1 MIDAKAVVPA
11 AGLAVAPVLP
21 ATGLPGLAAT
31 GLAGLPVVPATTGLT
46 DPRDVFAATYLEKRV
61 GLPSEEAAKI
71 VTEHGYWCLYEAQ
84 RHRGGGAR
92 EALED
97 LIPGYSDEVYGKLGE
112 HLDGLRAKRASARK
126 NEKIM
131 ALVDACSAVSGL
143 FCISRRAWSFIEEKL
158 LDTGVT
164 IELLLALLASEKD
177 VMCVLGPDEL
187 EELGFVLGPRV
198 NVAGML
204 EHVASIHSAESVEPI
219 GAVEAV
225 GLVEAVVSKERS
237 EDGAEGSEGPRGSDG
252 PEGSEGSEGQA
263 VREEPHEEPHEET
276 REEPVPGTPPPV
288 VVQAVMPGK
297 PKDREGREDREDR
310 GRGGAK
316 KRRLFPKD
324 DDSV

>member
-1 MIDAKAVVPA
+1 MIDAKSVVPA
-11 AGLAVAPVLP
+11 
-21 ATGLPGLAAT
+21 TGLAAT
-31 GLAGLPVVPATTGLT
+31 GLAGLAGLT
-46 DPRDVFAATYLEKRV
+46 DPRDVYAAKYLERHV
-61 GLPSEEAAKI
+61 GLPSEEAARI
-71 VTEHGYWCLYEAQ
+71 VTEHGWTWLYEAQ
-84 RHRGGGAR
+84 RHRGGGGVR

-112 HLDGLRAKRASARK
+112 HLDGLRAKRACART
-126 NEKIM
+126 NEEIK

-158 LDTGVT
+158 LDAEVT
-164 IELLLALLASEKD
+164 IELLLSLLASAKD
-177 VMCVLGPDEL
+177 VMGVFGPDEL
-187 EELGFVLGPRV
+187 EELSCVLGPRV

-225 GLVEAVVSKERS
+225 GPVEAVVSKERS

-252 PEGSEGSEGQA
+252 PEGSEGSEGSEGQA

-297 PKDREGREDREDR
+297 PKDREGREGREDREDR